1 MILRL
6 INAIVTLLLFLP
18 LVLWY
23 TIISIVMWDRKY
35 LNYLFET
42 VGYLFN
48 EINNDHPVD
57 RLPPPGSII

>member
-1 MILRL
+1 MILRFT
-6 INAIVTLLLFLP
+6 NVVVTLLLFLP

-23 TIISIVMWDRKY
+23 SFISMVNWDRKY

-48 EINNDHPVD
+48 ELNSDRPVD
-57 RLPPPGSII
+57 RKPPPGSII

>member
-1 MILRL
+1 MILRFT
-6 INAIVTLLLFLP
+6 NAVVTLLLFLP

-23 TIISIVMWDRKY
+23 SAISIINCDRKY

-42 VGYLFN
+42 VSYLFN
-48 EINNDHPVD
+48 EMKSDRPVD